1 MQSSKFISYSR
12 IRKALESSQR
22 VTVFSFFDS
31 LTSWEGAANKLGL
44 GLEFRK
50 KVKFIFAADFL
61 LETDWL
67 GKNSFGRLL
76 DEIEKTATD
85 TDLLI
90 LDGLSIVCSLLEE
103 NRNAKNQ
110 IYQFLQKIAD
120 LERCKISICCRPRS
134 LSKLDEFFVRCAAHA

>member
-1 MQSSKFISYSR
+1 MFVCTYQGLAFGLRNFQMFSLLFIKSR
-12 IRKALESSQR
+12 LKSSQR

-67 GKNSFGRLL
+67 EEKNSFGRLL
-76 DEIEKTATD
+76 DEIEKTAAN

-103 NRNAKNQ
+103 NRSAKNQ
-110 IYQFLQKIAD
+110 ISHFLQKIAD
-120 LERCKISICCRPRS
+120 LER
-134 LSKLDEFFVRCAAHA
+134 

>member
-1 MQSSKFISYSR
+1 MLVCTDQGPALGLPNFQIFSLLFIKSR
-12 IRKALESSQR
+12 LKSSQR

-67 GKNSFGRLL
+67 GQNSFGRLL
-76 DEIEKTATD
+76 DEIEKTAAN

-103 NRNAKNQ
+103 NRSAKNQ
-110 IYQFLQKIAD
+110 ISQFLQKIAD
-120 LERCKISICCRPRS
+120 IER
-134 LSKLDEFFVRCAAHA
+134 

>member
-1 MQSSKFISYSR
+1 MLVCTDQGPALGLPNFQMFSLLFIKSR
-12 IRKALESSQR
+12 LKSSQR

-67 GKNSFGRLL
+67 GKKSFGRLS
-76 DEIEKTATD
+76 DEIEKTAAN

-103 NRNAKNQ
+103 NRSAKNQ
-110 IYQFLQKIAD
+110 ISQFLQKIAD
-120 LERCKISICCRPRS
+120 LER
-134 LSKLDEFFVRCAAHA
+134 